1 MVVIHMNSRNTP
13 YRLILFNCLSIIT
26 YRTCM
31 QKPEK
36 STSSPKAI
44 HALFICS
51 IYVLI
56 ISLFGK
62 GRKNMA
68 LLYTLFVNLHEEFIR
83 KTEKKC

>member
-1 MVVIHMNSRNTP
+1 MALRSDVFPLPDSPAMQAVSP
-13 YRLILFNCLSIIT
+13 L
-26 YRTCM
+26 RTCM